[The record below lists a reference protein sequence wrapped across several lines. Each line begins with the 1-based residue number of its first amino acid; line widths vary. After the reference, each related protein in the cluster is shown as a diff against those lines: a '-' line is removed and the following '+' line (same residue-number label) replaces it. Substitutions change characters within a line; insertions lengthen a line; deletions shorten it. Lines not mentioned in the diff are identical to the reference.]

1 MKNKNIS
8 RVLMG
13 AATITLATMIANGE
27 AKAEEHT
34 ETSAQHTATTQ
45 VDDAQRAYYK
55 VLHLEGL
62 TNEQRSNY
70 IQKLHN
76 NPESAQEVF
85 SESIKDSNNQERR
98 VGQQNAY
105 YSILKN
111 NKLTEA
117 EKNNYIAQLKQNPDK
132 SQEIWYQSLHHQAQ
146 TDNNV
151 ESTTPE
157 NTPKL
162 NETDHSTT
170 NNNGHLTREQA
181 FARDNELTSNA
192 NTSLSELLK
201 NDTIENRRNAQRN
214 VNKAPLDVK
223 QQLQNQ
229 LDLIIAQHD
238 AKVRDNSTKTTEDTN
253 NSVEDAQARID
264 ERVRTINEALT
275 TLEKEDSIKNRR
287 HAQREV
293 NKAPHYMQDR
303 LQKQLDLI
311 IQKHDTQKPS
321 TTVATETQ
329 TTQKAETPKVEA
341 LVQTETAPKAP
352 SYYQTFKNYVTDGY
366 NKLSETF
373 NKGYKYVAD
382 TYNGYKTKYDNAK
395 YYVEKYYEYKGIV
408 DKSVL
413 ITLGG
418 GLNSYINPLETKDEY
433 STLYNAYAKTRN
445 YVTEGINTGKV
456 LYAFYQ
462 NPGVVKAAIDTA
474 NTVSSITNFFSSI
487 FK

>member
-70 IQKLHN
+70 VQQLHN
-76 NPESAQEVF
+76 NPGSAQEVF

-117 EKNNYIAQLKQNPDK
+117 EKNNYITQLKQNPDK
-132 SQEIWYQSLHHQAQ
+132 SQEIWYQSLHHQTQ

-201 NDTIENRRNAQRN
+201 KDTIENRRNAQRN

-223 QQLQNQ
+223 KQLQNQ

-275 TLEKEDSIKNRR
+275 TLESKDTIKNRR

-303 LQKQLDLI
+303 LQKQLDLLI
-311 IQKHDTQKPS
+311 AKLDNERLTK
-321 TTVATETQ
+321 TTDKNEV
-329 TTQKAETPKVEA
+329 TPKVTEPK
-341 LVQTETAPKAP
+341 QTEKVEKAPQSP
-352 SYYQTFKNYVTDGY
+352 SYYQAIKNYITD
-366 NKLSETF
+366 TF
-373 NKGYKYVAD
+373 NSYKA
-382 TYNGYKTKYDNAK
+382 KYDNAK
-395 YYVEKYYEYKGIV
+395 FYADKYFKYKRAIDPIV
-408 DKSVL
+408 L
-413 ITLGG
+413 ATLGD
-418 GLNSYINPLETKDEY
+418 GLKSHITPLTIKEENGALYNSY
-433 STLYNAYAKTRN
+433 AKVRN

-456 LYAFYQ
+456 LYAFYK
-462 NPGVVKAAIDTA
+462 NPGVVKTAIATADTV
-474 NTVSSITNFFSSI
+474 NSLSRTFSNLLS
-487 FK
+487 FWK

>member
-76 NPESAQEVF
+76 NPGSAQEVF

-111 NKLTEA
+111 NKFTEA
-117 EKNNYIAQLKQNPDK
+117 EKNNYIAQIKQNPDK

-201 NDTIENRRNAQRN
+201 NDIIENRRNAQRN

-223 QQLQNQ
+223 KQLQNQ

-303 LQKQLDLI
+303 LQKQLDLLI
-311 IQKHDTQKPS
+311 AKLDNERLTK
-321 TTVATETQ
+321 TTDKNEV
-329 TTQKAETPKVEA
+329 TPKVTEPK
-341 LVQTETAPKAP
+341 QTEKVEKAPQSP
-352 SYYQTFKNYVTDGY
+352 SYYQAIKNYITD
-366 NKLSETF
+366 TF
-373 NKGYKYVAD
+373 NSYKA
-382 TYNGYKTKYDNAK
+382 KYDNAK
-395 YYVEKYYEYKGIV
+395 FYADKYFKYKRAIDPIV
-408 DKSVL
+408 L
-413 ITLGG
+413 ATLGD
-418 GLNSYINPLETKDEY
+418 GLKSHITPLTIKEENGALYNSY
-433 STLYNAYAKTRN
+433 AKVRN

-456 LYAFYQ
+456 LYAFYK
-462 NPGVVKAAIDTA
+462 NPGVVKTAIATADTV
-474 NTVSSITNFFSSI
+474 NSLSRTFSNLLS
-487 FK
+487 FWK

>member
-8 RVLMG
+8 RLLMG
-13 AATITLATMIANGE
+13 AATITLATMVANGE
-27 AKAEEHT
+27 AKAAEST
-34 ETSAQHTATTQ
+34 ETTPAQHTQTSDVT
-45 VDDAQRAYYK
+45 DAQRAFYK
-55 VLHLEGL
+55 VLHLEGI
-62 TNEQRSNY
+62 TEEQRNHY
-70 IQKLHN
+70 IQTLRTQ
-76 NPESAQEVF
+76 PERAQEVF

-98 VGQQNAY
+98 AGQQNAFY
-105 YSILKN
+105 EVLN
-111 NKLTEA
+111 NENLSEHQKTEA
-117 EKNNYIAQLKQNPDK
+117 LAEIQKNPDK
-132 SQEIWYQSLHHQAQ
+132 SQDVWYQTLHTETH
-146 TDNNV
+146 TNNNL

-157 NTPKL
+157 HTPNL
-162 NETDHSTT
+162 NESTQNT
-170 NNNGHLTREQA
+170 GHLTREQA
-181 FARDNELTSNA
+181 FARHNELTSDA

-201 NDTIENRRNAQRN
+201 TDSIDNRRNAQRN

-223 QQLQNQ
+223 EQLQKQ

-287 HAQREV
+287 QAQREV

-311 IQKHDTQKPS
+311 IQKHATSK
-321 TTVATETQ
+321 TTVATETLSSNQ
-329 TTQKAETPKVEA
+329 NTEAPKVEA
-341 LVQTETAPKAP
+341 PKVEAPAKTETAPKSP
-352 SYYQTFKNYVTDGY
+352 GYYQAFKNYI
-366 NKLSETF
+366 SETF
-373 NKGYKYVAD
+373 NNGYKYVTD
-382 TYNGYKTKYDNAK
+382 TYNSYKTKYDNAK
-395 YYVEKYYEYKGIV
+395 YYVGKYYDYKGIV

-445 YVTEGINTGKV
+445 YITEGINTGKV

-462 NPGVVKAAIDTA
+462 NP
-474 NTVSSITNFFSSI
+474 NTVKNAIKVAEAANSITSTISSIWSSLW
-487 FK
+487 K

>member
-34 ETSAQHTATTQ
+34 ETSAVQQTQTTQ

-76 NPESAQEVF
+76 NPGSAQEVF

-117 EKNNYIAQLKQNPDK
+117 EKNNYITQLKQNPDK

-157 NTPKL
+157 NAPKL

-223 QQLQNQ
+223 KQLQNQ

-238 AKVRDNSTKTTEDTN
+238 AKVRDNSTKTTEGTN

-303 LQKQLDLI
+303 LQKQLDLLI
-311 IQKHDTQKPS
+311 AKLDNARLTK
-321 TTVATETQ
+321 TTDKNEV
-329 TTQKAETPKVEA
+329 TPKVTEPK
-341 LVQTETAPKAP
+341 QTEKVEKAPQSP
-352 SYYQTFKNYVTDGY
+352 SYYQAIKNYIT
-366 NKLSETF
+366 ETF
-373 NKGYKYVAD
+373 NSYKA
-382 TYNGYKTKYDNAK
+382 KYDNAK
-395 YYVEKYYEYKGIV
+395 FYADKYFKYKRAIDPIV
-408 DKSVL
+408 L
-413 ITLGG
+413 ATLGD
-418 GLNSYINPLETKDEY
+418 GLKSHITPLKIEEKNGALYNSY
-433 STLYNAYAKTRN
+433 AKVRN

-456 LYAFYQ
+456 LYAFYK
-462 NPGVVKAAIDTA
+462 NPGVVKTAIATADTV
-474 NTVSSITNFFSSI
+474 NSLSRTFSNLLS
-487 FK
+487 FWK

>member
-70 IQKLHN
+70 VQQLHN
-76 NPESAQEVF
+76 NPGSAQEVF

-117 EKNNYIAQLKQNPDK
+117 EKNNYITQLKQNPDK

-181 FARDNELTSNA
+181 FSRDNELTSNA

-238 AKVRDNSTKTTEDTN
+238 AKVRDNSTKTTENIN

-275 TLEKEDSIKNRR
+275 TLESKDTIKNRR

-303 LQKQLDLI
+303 LQKQLDLLI
-311 IQKHDTQKPS
+311 AKLDNEKLTK
-321 TTVATETQ
+321 TTDKNEV
-329 TTQKAETPKVEA
+329 TPKVTEPK
-341 LVQTETAPKAP
+341 QTEKVEKAPQSP
-352 SYYQTFKNYVTDGY
+352 SYYQAIKNYITD
-366 NKLSETF
+366 TF
-373 NKGYKYVAD
+373 NSYKA
-382 TYNGYKTKYDNAK
+382 KYDNAK
-395 YYVEKYYEYKGIV
+395 YYVGKYYEYKGIV

-433 STLYNAYAKTRN
+433 STLYNTYAKTRN
-445 YVTEGINTGKV
+445 YITEGINTGKV

-462 NPGVVKAAIDTA
+462 NPGVVKTAIDTA
-474 NTVSSITNFFSSI
+474 NTVSSITGTISSFFSSLL
-487 FK
+487 K